1 MNLLKKQFYI
11 TYHILSIFFLERFPD
26 EEHYDCNDYSV
37 SKCKNDHPEERL
49 PVTFI

>member
-37 SKCKNDHPEERL
+37 NKCKNNRAITRRKDFL
-49 PVTFI
+49 